1 MRLPGT
7 IVFDL
12 DGTLVDTGPDLAA
25 ALNHALGTLGRAPI
39 AQADV
44 QDMVGSG
51 ALKLIERGLART
63 GEEARDLAAAMM
75 PVFLDYYA
83 ANIADHSRPYPG
95 VEAAM
100 DLAVAHGSTLAIC
113 TNKTER
119 LARMLVSAL
128 GWDHRFA
135 AILGGDSLPVRKPD
149 PEHLLATIRA
159 ARGDPADAAFVGD
172 THFDVNAGLAAC
184 VPTIVVRF
192 GFSTEPVES
201 LGAAAVIDHYDALV
215 PTLAALALAHVAIA
229 DPVAAA

>member
-1 MRLPGT
+1 MRLPKT

-25 ALNHALGTLGRAPI
+25 ALNHALGTLGRAPL
-39 AQADV
+39 AQSEV

-63 GEEARDLAAAMM
+63 GEEARELAMAMI

-100 DLAVAHGSTLAIC
+100 DLAAAHGCMLAIC

-119 LARMLVSAL
+119 LARKLVSAL
-128 GWDHRFA
+128 GWDYRFA
-135 AILGGDSLPVRKPD
+135 AILGGDSLPVRKPN

-159 ARGDPADAAFVGD
+159 AGGNPQDSAFVGD
-172 THFDVNAGLAAC
+172 THFDVNAGLAAR

-192 GFSTEPVES
+192 GFSTEPVEG

-215 PTLAALALAHVAIA
+215 PTLATLAAA
-229 DPVAAA
+229 PVAVADSVTAD